1 MRISI
6 FLFFLVFSN
15 ISNSQNSYKT
25 YENAL
30 EIIKLSPEFDQ
41 FLSDL
46 SQKDKDFNVSEGL
59 YPICVYS
66 EFLEEYVKPC
76 KSSNWLEIWP
86 KEQIKNLEKLGNK
99 KNKKILLRFTNTDNS
114 YFISELSYKSKK
126 EYLLFVFQI
135 NDDKLTLIKT
145 LINKI

>member
-6 FLFFLVFSN
+6 LLFFLVFSN

-30 EIIKLSPEFDQ
+30 EIIKLSPEFNE

-59 YPICVYS
+59 YPICVYC
-66 EFLEEYVKPC
+66 EFLTDYVNPC

-86 KEQIKNLEKLGNK
+86 KEQVKNLEKLGNK

-126 EYLLFVFQI
+126 ENLVFLFQI
-135 NDDKLTLIKT
+135 NNDKLTLIKT
-145 LINKI
+145 LVNKI